1 MKILE
6 GIRKYSC
13 SNRTALV
20 CDDEYMSYSELES
33 SSEAIASFLINKYNN
48 ANTPVVI
55 YGNKENLM
63 MSVMIAALKSGRAY
77 IPIDVSYPKERVE
90 IILDEIGT
98 STLFNF
104 NDNVKFDNIEVFD
117 KEDILNI
124 IRMNKGENIDKEYW
138 VKGDEN
144 AYILFTSGST
154 GKPKG
159 VQISSNN
166 LDNFVKWISEYLKLG
181 DDEEIFMNQAAYSF
195 DLSVMSIYPALC
207 YGKTL
212 HGISKKTLSNLKE
225 MFSDIKKSNI
235 NYWVSTPSFASMCII
250 EENFNLNM
258 LKNLKAMIF
267 VGEVFSKKLCN
278 ELMVRFPNTRMING
292 YGPTEATVAVS
303 INDICQSDLKS
314 KISLPVGFPMD
325 SSIIKIVDENG
336 IQIGEQQKGE
346 IVIIGPSVSKG
357 YFNDIDM
364 TEKSFFSDYY
374 KEKKCAGYKTGDI
387 GYYKDGKLYYC
398 GRRDF
403 QIKLSGYRIEIE
415 DIEKNLLKVR
425 NVKNCAIIPIYKDEK
440 VAYLKAFVELFEYSG
455 GNYNDIILQIK
466 KDLLD
471 IIPEYMVPRN
481 IKIIENMP
489 MNINGKIDR
498 KRLMEENIINI

>member
-195 DLSVMSIYPALC
+195 DLSVMSIYPA
-207 YGKTL
+207 YVM
-212 HGISKKTLSNLKE
+212 E
-225 MFSDIKKSNI
+225 
-235 NYWVSTPSFASMCII
+235 
-250 EENFNLNM
+250 
-258 LKNLKAMIF
+258 
-267 VGEVFSKKLCN
+267 
-278 ELMVRFPNTRMING
+278 
-292 YGPTEATVAVS
+292 
-303 INDICQSDLKS
+303 
-314 KISLPVGFPMD
+314 
-325 SSIIKIVDENG
+325 
-336 IQIGEQQKGE
+336 
-346 IVIIGPSVSKG
+346 
-357 YFNDIDM
+357 
-364 TEKSFFSDYY
+364 
-374 KEKKCAGYKTGDI
+374 
-387 GYYKDGKLYYC
+387 KLYME
-398 GRRDF
+398 F
-403 QIKLSGYRIEIE
+403 
-415 DIEKNLLKVR
+415 
-425 NVKNCAIIPIYKDEK
+425 
-440 VAYLKAFVELFEYSG
+440 
-455 GNYNDIILQIK
+455 
-466 KDLLD
+466 
-471 IIPEYMVPRN
+471 
-481 IKIIENMP
+481 
-489 MNINGKIDR
+489 R
-498 KRLMEENIINI
+498 KRHYQI